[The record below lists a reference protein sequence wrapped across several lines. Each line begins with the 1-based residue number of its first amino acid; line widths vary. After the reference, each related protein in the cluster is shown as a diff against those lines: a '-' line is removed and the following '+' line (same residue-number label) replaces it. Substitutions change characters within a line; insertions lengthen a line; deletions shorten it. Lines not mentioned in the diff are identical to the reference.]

1 VPSEGPGEE
10 SVREVDGMRVV
21 SAPDIAA
28 ALRVLDLAK
37 GDVTPLIRPRPG
49 APQRPALGL
58 V

>member
-1 VPSEGPGEE
+1 
-10 SVREVDGMRVV
+10 VREVDGMRVV